1 MPDIYVKIR
10 YKDLEAIFE
19 GDLDSV
25 YREVL
30 RWFNKYIPALDIAQK
45 LIIDIDYSK
54 LADLLSRYIFFT
66 REGDIILRDEADKFS
81 QHNKILLV
89 LSGAKLLEFTGK
101 RESSG
106 VSLEELSRILR
117 SSTKSLSSRLS
128 ELKNIGY
135 INKDRRNKNVV
146 YSISIKGLID
156 LERRFPSSD

>member
-10 YKDLEAIFE
+10 YKDVEATFE
-19 GDLDSV
+19 GDIDSV
-25 YREVL
+25 YKEIL

-89 LSGAKLLEFTGK
+89 LSSAKLLEFTGK

-135 INKDRRNKNVV
+135 VNKDRRNKNVV